1 MEEHVVSGDEF
12 ESAVRSVMVTK
23 LAIPADA
30 LRQDASLSTDL
41 QVNDDLGSELMGAL
55 GDALEV
61 RFPDDFLDGIYT
73 YGQLSSAVRLS
84 LIA

>member
-1 MEEHVVSGDEF
+1 MSADEF

-30 LRQDASLSTDL
+30 LRQDARLSTDL
-41 QVNDDLGSELMGAL
+41 QVDEDLGSELMGAL

-61 RFPDDFLDGIYT
+61 RFPDDFLDGIHT